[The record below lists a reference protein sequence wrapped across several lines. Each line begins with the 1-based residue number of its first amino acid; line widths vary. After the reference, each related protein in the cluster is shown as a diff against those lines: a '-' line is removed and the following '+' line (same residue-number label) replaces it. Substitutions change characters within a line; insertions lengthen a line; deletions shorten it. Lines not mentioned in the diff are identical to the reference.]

1 MQEIEL
7 RFQIPPEQRRP
18 LLLWLKSAGSLRSE
32 RLQAAYFDTPAR
44 DLAAAGFA
52 LRLRR
57 EGRRW
62 VQTLKGEASDGMTR
76 PEHNVALGQSA
87 AMPALDVARHA
98 GHPAGDVL
106 LARVSELGGEA
117 ALHCLFRTDIR
128 RHSVLLTQ
136 GDSVLELALDEGRLV
151 ADAEAGQREIPV
163 LELEIEL
170 KSGSPGALLQLARDF
185 VSTHGLWLEHRSK
198 ALRGDL
204 LARAQPAAPPAL
216 ASAAPWRRGSSAQQA
231 LKQLLQ
237 AALEPLLGNASQIA
251 SGSHA
256 PEHLHQLRVGLLRLM
271 VGLQL
276 LQGLPA
282 KDGGPQE
289 QELRALRAAAQALR
303 RSLSAARDAD
313 VQSQTPWQ
321 ALLDAAWR
329 ATGLSDDDAADTAD
343 TADGGP
349 RRRAAELLRSVEA
362 QALML
367 DLLALLSGA
376 GGSRTDSVPHPGSG
390 GALRRSCQARLAR
403 WQDALQ
409 GSGKHITGLAAEERH
424 RLRQRL
430 RRLRYALEQTAE
442 LLPGAQADAQAQ
454 GLKPLHQQLGEL
466 NDLEQALQ
474 QARQQAAQQR
484 RLQAAFALG
493 YLQPEHAL
501 RLQQAD
507 ASWRRWR
514 KRSRR

>member
-18 LLLWLKSAGSLRSE
+18 LLLWLKSAGSLRRE
-32 RLQAAYFDTPAR
+32 RLQAAYFDTAAR
-44 DLAAAGFA
+44 DLARAGFA

-62 VQTLKGEASDGMTR
+62 VQTLKGEAPDGMTR
-76 PEHNVALGQSA
+76 LEHNVTLGQGA

-98 GHPAGDVL
+98 AHPAGAAL
-106 LARVSELGGEA
+106 LARVAELGGEA
-117 ALHCLFRTDIR
+117 ALLCLFRTDIR
-128 RHSVLLTQ
+128 RHSVQLTQ
-136 GDSVLELALDEGRLV
+136 DGSVLELALDEGQLL
-151 ADAEAGQREIPV
+151 ADAEPGQREAPV

-170 KSGSPGALLQLARDF
+170 KSGSPAALLQLAREA
-185 VSTHGLWLEHRSK
+185 VSAHGLWLEHRSK

-216 ASAAPWRRGSSAQQA
+216 ATAAPWRRGSSAQQA

-271 VGLQL
+271 VCLQL

-282 KDGGPQE
+282 KDDGPQE
-289 QELRALRAAAQALR
+289 QQLRALRAAAQALR

-313 VQSQTPWQ
+313 VQARTPWQ
-321 ALLDAAWR
+321 TSLDAAWR
-329 ATGLSDDDAADTAD
+329 ATGLSDDDTAAAADAR
-343 TADGGP
+343 P
-349 RRRAAELLRSVEA
+349 RSSAAELLRSAEA
-362 QALML
+362 QALL
-367 DLLALLSGA
+367 LELLALLSSA
-376 GGSRTDSVPHPGSG
+376 GGSSPESPPRPGG
-390 GALRRSCQARLAR
+390 GGMLRRACQARLAR
-403 WQDALQ
+403 WQATLQ
-409 GSGKHITGLAAEERH
+409 DSGKQITGLAAEDRH

-442 LLPGAQADAQAQ
+442 LLPGAKTDSQLQE
-454 GLKPLHQQLGEL
+454 LKQLHQQLGEL

-474 QARQQAAQQR
+474 QARQQAGQQR

-493 YLQPEHAL
+493 YLHQEHAL

-514 KRSRR
+514 KRRRR